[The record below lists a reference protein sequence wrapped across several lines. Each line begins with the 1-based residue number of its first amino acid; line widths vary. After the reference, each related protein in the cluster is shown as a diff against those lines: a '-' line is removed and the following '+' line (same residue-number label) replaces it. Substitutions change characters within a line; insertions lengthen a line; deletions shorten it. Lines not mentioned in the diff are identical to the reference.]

1 MVAGSLAWQMVPSCS
16 QVPGLQLAHGGGMS
30 KGSGTRKGE
39 ELG

>member
-1 MVAGSLAWQMVPSCS
+1 MAGSLAWQMVPSCS
-16 QVPGLQLAHGGGMS
+16 QVPGLQLACGGGMS